1 MPFPTNAFRE
11 YDIRG
16 VAERDLTDSI
26 ATGVG
31 RGFGTAL
38 LQARREGDTRAPRV
52 VVARDCRLSSPR
64 LHATLVE
71 GLVATGCDVVDVG
84 VGPTPLMYFAVH
96 HLEAD
101 GGVMVTGSHNPG
113 DENGFKMMKGKA
125 PFYGDDI
132 RALRDRIQGGDF
144 AVGQGTVR
152 LENVE
157 DAYVAAL
164 TKDIAR
170 LDGVKI
176 VLDAGNGS
184 GGPLGLR
191 ALTTAG
197 ATVEPLYCDMDG
209 RFPNHHPDPTQP
221 ENLAALIRKVEETGA
236 VAGLAYDGDA
246 DRLGAVDRTGTIIWG
261 DKLLV
266 LFARA
271 ILAVTPGAAIIGEV
285 KCSQTTYDDI
295 AAHGGRGILWKTG
308 HSLIKTKMKQ
318 ERALLAG
325 EMSGH
330 LFFADRWFGFDDA
343 LYAGLRLVEILKQ
356 TGQSIN
362 ELLADL
368 PKTSITPELRL
379 DCPDEL
385 KGELVAEV
393 LAHYR
398 KTHEVIDVDG
408 ARILFGDGAWGL
420 VRASNTQ
427 PVLVLR
433 FEAQTDERR
442 DALRAEVFGVLDA
455 AKARLAAAAS
465 ASA

>member
-1 MPFPTNAFRE
+1 MSFPTQAFRE

-26 ATGVG
+26 ATGIG
-31 RGFGTAL
+31 RAFGTSLRLAN
-38 LQARREGDTRAPRV
+38 QGKGSAASTPRV
-52 VVARDCRLSSPR
+52 VLARDCRLSSPR
-64 LHATLVE
+64 LHATVVE
-71 GLVATGCDVVDVG
+71 GLVSTGCEVIDVG
-84 VGPTPLMYFAVH
+84 VGPTPLMYFGVH
-96 HLEAD
+96 HLDAD
-101 GGVMVTGSHNPG
+101 GGMMVTGSHNPG

-132 RALRDRIQGGDF
+132 RALRDRILRADYLAGAGSL
-144 AVGQGTVR
+144 R
-152 LENVE
+152 LCSLE
-157 DAYVAAL
+157 DDYVAAL
-164 TKDIAR
+164 TRDIAR

-191 ALTTAG
+191 ALTAAG
-197 ATVEPLYCDMDG
+197 AEVVPLYCEMDG
-209 RFPNHHPDPTQP
+209 RFPHHHPDPTQP
-221 ENLAALIRKVEETGA
+221 ENLEALIARVRETGA
-236 VAGLAYDGDA
+236 VAGLAFDGDA
-246 DRLGAVDRTGTIIWG
+246 DRLGAVDRTGAIIWG

-271 ILAVTPGAAIIGEV
+271 ILKTHPGAAVLGEV

-295 AAHGGRGILWKTG
+295 TAHGGRAILWKTG
-308 HSLIKTKMKQ
+308 HSLIKTKMK
-318 ERALLAG
+318 EEHALLAG

-343 LYAGLRLVEILKQ
+343 LYAGLRLVEILKLE
-356 TGQSIN
+356 GKSIGD
-362 ELLADL
+362 LLADL
-368 PKTSITPELRL
+368 PATSITPELRV

-385 KGELVAEV
+385 KVAVVADV
-393 LAHYR
+393 LAHYQ

-433 FEAQTDERR
+433 FEATTDARR
-442 DALRAEVFGVLDA
+442 DALRAEVEGVVSA
-455 AKARLAAAAS
+455 ARERAAVR
-465 ASA
+465 

>member
-1 MPFPTNAFRE
+1 
-11 YDIRG
+11 
-16 VAERDLTDSI
+16 
-26 ATGVG
+26 
-31 RGFGTAL
+31 
-38 LQARREGDTRAPRV
+38 
-52 VVARDCRLSSPR
+52 
-64 LHATLVE
+64 
-71 GLVATGCDVVDVG
+71 
-84 VGPTPLMYFAVH
+84 
-96 HLEAD
+96 
-101 GGVMVTGSHNPG
+101 
-113 DENGFKMMKGKA
+113 
-125 PFYGDDI
+125 
-132 RALRDRIQGGDF
+132 
-144 AVGQGTVR
+144 
-152 LENVE
+152 
-157 DAYVAAL
+157 
-164 TKDIAR
+164 
-170 LDGVKI
+170 
-176 VLDAGNGS
+176 
-184 GGPLGLR
+184 
-191 ALTTAG
+191 
-197 ATVEPLYCDMDG
+197 
-209 RFPNHHPDPTQP
+209 
-221 ENLAALIRKVEETGA
+221 
-236 VAGLAYDGDA
+236 
-246 DRLGAVDRTGTIIWG
+246 
-261 DKLLV
+261 
-266 LFARA
+266 
-271 ILAVTPGAAIIGEV
+271 
-285 KCSQTTYDDI
+285 
-295 AAHGGRGILWKTG
+295 
-308 HSLIKTKMKQ
+308 MKQ

-343 LYAGLRLVEILKQ
+343 LYAGLRLVEVLKQ